1 MIKFKTI
8 NVDGIEV
15 VREFNTVE
23 DFKND
28 WFSDDCSLPMC
39 DDEVVFAEV
48 NGKNIEA
55 KIFEDVAHTLG
66 VC

>member
-8 NVDGIEV
+8 NVDGMEIE
-15 VREFNTVE
+15 REFTME

-39 DDEVVFAEV
+39 DDEVPSRR
-48 NGKNIEA
+48 
-55 KIFEDVAHTLG
+55 
-66 VC
+66 

>member
-8 NVDGIEV
+8 NVDGMEIE
-15 VREFNTVE
+15 REFTME

-39 DDEVVFAEV
+39 DDEVVYAEIDG
-48 NGKNIEA
+48 NRIEA
-55 KIFEDVAHTLG
+55 KIFEDVAHAVG